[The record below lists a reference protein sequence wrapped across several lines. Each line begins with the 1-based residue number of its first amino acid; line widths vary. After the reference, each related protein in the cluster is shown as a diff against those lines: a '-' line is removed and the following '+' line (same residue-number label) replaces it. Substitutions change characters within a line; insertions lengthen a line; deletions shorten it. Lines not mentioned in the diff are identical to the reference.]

1 MKLLK
6 RYGGRRRPSAWR
18 PCPIRPCDYRSWQ
31 LLTHP
36 VDMVCARRRMDV
48 IQKENIFMAIFSK
61 HASSKIDASKRR
73 VTALWFGD
81 VERVMLT
88 DGTPLTG
95 TAVMVA
101 IYTLSGFY
109 QYYVILY
116 ALSNRVVEIWK
127 IAAENVPITS
137 APECEFGLFRALRNK
152 NIELTQV
159 PVDSPQFVK
168 LLSRLPLAF
177 DDDNMTQPNAKL
189 YMAPGSE
196 NTGVVVSDDEKVA
209 LRHFLICE

>member
-1 MKLLK
+1 MAVGVAPPRLAYLSYSSMRLPFLATIDAFRKHGICASQDGCDTIKDKL
-6 RYGGRRRPSAWR
+6 
-18 PCPIRPCDYRSWQ
+18 
-31 LLTHP
+31 
-36 VDMVCARRRMDV
+36 
-48 IQKENIFMAIFSK
+48 FMAIFSK
-61 HASSKIDASKRR
+61 YASSKIDASKRR

-81 VERVMLT
+81 VERVTLT

-116 ALSNRVVEIWK
+116 ALSNRVVEMWK
-127 IAAENVPITS
+127 IAAENIPITA

-159 PVDSPQFVK
+159 PADSPQFVK

-189 YMAPGSE
+189 FMAPGSD